1 MAELI
6 VKLRT
11 MLEVKITSVSID
23 DGSYLIQRKSAVN
36 CGDERDPHS
45 FLILY
50 WYSDFL
56 NISTSMALHS
66 CTEPL

>member
-23 DGSYLIQRKSAVN
+23 DGSYLIQRKIAVN
-36 CGDERDPHS
+36 CGADDRDPHS

-50 WYSDFL
+50 R
-56 NISTSMALHS
+56 
-66 CTEPL
+66 